1 MSWWSRGYDF
11 ALLLPRAWVQTLA
24 GELRSLPL
32 TPRATPQK
40 AAAQS
45 GLVSWLCGEGEG
57 SYYIVSTALK
67 TINRRGVWERAVLLR
82 VIEE

>member
-1 MSWWSRGYDF
+1 MGSNPGWGTKI
-11 ALLLPRAWVQTLA
+11 LPF
-24 GELRSLPL
+24 
-32 TPRATPQK
+32 TPTATPQK

-45 GLVSWLCGEGEG
+45 GLVSWLCGEGGEG
-57 SYYIVSTALK
+57 NYYIVSTALK